1 MFVITL
7 KTLANALRL
16 VFLAGIA
23 LAPVSLC
30 ICEPGASALRLGKNW
45 PVLAIVPVSLC
56 ICEPGA
62 VAYSASFMEA
72 IRASKSLEAAFMV
85 ASGPTALRKY
95 ETSGVTTMAP
105 KSL

>member
-45 PVLAIVPVSLC
+45 PDLALVPV
-56 ICEPGA
+56 
-62 VAYSASFMEA
+62 
-72 IRASKSLEAAFMV
+72 AF
-85 ASGPTALRKY
+85 L
-95 ETSGVTTMAP
+95 
-105 KSL
+105 

>member
-30 ICEPGASALRLGKNW
+30 ICEPGASAPSSLING
-45 PVLAIVPVSLC
+45 VVPV
-56 ICEPGA
+56 GWG
-62 VAYSASFMEA
+62 EA
-72 IRASKSLEAAFMV
+72 HLSQIHVECL
-85 ASGPTALRKY
+85 Y
-95 ETSGVTTMAP
+95 NETSIAFHT
-105 KSL
+105 L